1 MSISFK
7 RPDILP
13 SAEIINFVPWLSP
26 FSPGKI
32 LVIRLQAFGDVVVT
46 LPYVQALQTI
56 LPSTQFHLLT
66 REEFSSLPHNM
77 ALFNRVLTIGGG
89 RNPKLQWLSALQY
102 LPSLIH
108 EHYEIIIDFQRNS
121 LSRMIGRILHP
132 KSFSEFDRFSLHTAG
147 ERTKETINKLGFTP
161 LPDTLPRLTLRNDNT
176 GLEKLFSS
184 NFNPAKKIFVLN
196 PAGSSETKNW
206 PTEYYVQF
214 ARTWLHTIDNNIQF
228 LVLGTDAIREKTEY
242 LKNQLGQNIIT
253 LTGLTTQAEAFNILQ
268 KADLVL
274 TEDSGLMHMAWVSQI
289 PVLALFGSTKSIWS
303 KPIGEF
309 SICLDSSD
317 LECGGC
323 SRPSCFFGD
332 IHCLTRHKPDLV
344 IKVAQELLLLKKS
357 RKWCGA

>member
-1 MSISFK
+1 MGYIIK
-7 RPDILP
+7 N
-13 SAEIINFVPWLSP
+13 AEAIHIVPWRSSSSP
-26 FSPGKI
+26 KKI
-32 LVIRLQAFGDVVVT
+32 LVIRLQAFGDVVIT
-46 LPYVQALQTI
+46 LPYMQALQTI
-56 LPSTQFHLLT
+56 LPSTQFHFLT

-77 ALFNRVLTIGGG
+77 ALFSRVLTIGGG
-89 RNPKLQWLSALQY
+89 RNPKLQWLHAIRGI
-102 LPSLIH
+102 PSFMRERYDIV
-108 EHYEIIIDFQRNS
+108 IDLQRNS
-121 LSRMIGRILHP
+121 LSRMIRRVLHP
-132 KSFSEFDRFSLHTAG
+132 KSFCEYDRFSLHTAG
-147 ERTKETINKLGFTP
+147 DRIRGTVQKLGFTP
-161 LPDTLPRLTLRNDNT
+161 LPDTLPRLTLRNDNK

-206 PTEYYVQF
+206 PMEYYVQF
-214 ARTWLHTIDNNIQF
+214 ARTWLDTIDNNIQF

-242 LKNQLGQNIIT
+242 LKNQLGQNLIT
-253 LTGLTTQAEAFNILQ
+253 LIGLTTQAEAFNILQ

-289 PVLALFGSTKSIWS
+289 PVLALFGSTKSTWS